1 MGKGLRT
8 GNLPLA
14 MDTALA
20 LPHLQ
25 EFIPVFCDLD
35 DVHKVPP
42 INDALRIFVRNF
54 RHPITTREPP
64 IISYNEQK
72 FEPVQDTS
80 GKFWVYSRDQLEEE
94 FDETACTTDEDWPDN
109 FNPVKFFWDYLGGDH
124 GSEVVYPVLTDSEEE
139 LDN

>member
-1 MGKGLRT
+1 
-8 GNLPLA
+8 

-35 DVHKVPP
+35 DVHKVP
-42 INDALRIFVRNF
+42 RNF

-64 IISYNEQK
+64 IIFYNEQK

-94 FDETACTTDEDWPDN
+94 FDETACTTNEDWPDN
-109 FNPVKFFWDYLGGDH
+109 FNPVEFFWDQLGGDH
-124 GSEVVYPVLTDSEEE
+124 GSEVVDPVSTDSEEE